1 MRKLLITALLTT
13 ISGISV
19 MAQKDTA
26 FAFVRYTLTHISD
39 TTQPE
44 NPNKENTI
52 LYLGKNMSMYANYD
66 RIERMKNTGSPFGI
80 QMMSSNGGPL
90 TPMAPPPPA
99 QIIPYLVSGN
109 YYKDIPSSK
118 MSFMVYTNQ
127 KLFAVEENTPTVD
140 WTITQDAKEIMG
152 LQCQKA
158 TGDFKG
164 RTYEAWF
171 TSQLP
176 YSNGPWKLGGLPGL
190 IVEASDTKKEV
201 VFKMVSFENASGT
214 QVPME
219 IPESASKTTQK
230 EFNQYK
236 EALER
241 DRQAMIGST
250 SAGGMTVRGTITAST
265 TTLDGKP
272 VKPKQM
278 NNPIEKVK

>member
-1 MRKLLITALLTT
+1 MSVLLF
-13 ISGISV
+13 SISV
-19 MAQKDTA
+19 NAQKDTA

-44 NPNKENTI
+44 NPNRENTI
-52 LYLGKNMSMYANYD
+52 LYLGKNMSIYANYD
-66 RIERMKNTGSPFGI
+66 RIERMKNTGSPFGNLTV
-80 QMMSSNGGPL
+80 STNGGAPS
-90 TPMAPPPPA
+90 PVPPPPPA
-99 QIIPYLVSGN
+99 VIASMLATGN
-109 YYKDIPSSK
+109 YYKDIVNSK
-118 MSFMVYTNQ
+118 MLFTDYTNQ
-127 KLFAVEENTPTVD
+127 KLFAVEENIPTID
-140 WTITQDAKEIMG
+140 WAITQDTKEIMG

-176 YSNGPWKLGGLPGL
+176 YSNGPWKFGGLPGL

-201 VFKMVSFENASGT
+201 VFKMVSFENASGA
-214 QVPME
+214 QVAME

-230 EFNQYK
+230 EYNQYK
-236 EALER
+236 EALQR

-250 SAGGMTVRGTITAST
+250 SAGGLTARGTITART
-265 TTLDGKP
+265 VNLDGTPAKIR
-272 VKPKQM
+272 QM